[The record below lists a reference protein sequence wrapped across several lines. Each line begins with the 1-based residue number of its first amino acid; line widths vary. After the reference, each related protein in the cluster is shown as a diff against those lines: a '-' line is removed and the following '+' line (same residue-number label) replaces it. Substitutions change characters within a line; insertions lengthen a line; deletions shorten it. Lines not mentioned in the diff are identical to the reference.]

1 MAKVNQTLVD
11 ELTNEI
17 SPAAV
22 PTVMGAYS
30 AECSM
35 GTEEWK
41 NAGDKEKLTL
51 IVKTQVMQ
59 KMRDHLM
66 AYCKANPLANA
77 KVANSKL
84 SLSLFLEYLAEKV
97 MPDVV
102 TVNLSQEASVPKQM
116 GFGYMSDEDF
126 AKHLEEFYN
135 SEGEVLLQKH
145 EDRRK
150 AKEAERLRLEE
161 EAKKRKKEAKNK
173 KNGSKKTNKVEKTK
187 EEPKS
192 ETPKFIPAPP
202 TDEPSCDVII
212 PEVKADEESSHVTQ
226 FTPAPKV
233 AGEKSN
239 DIEGQI
245 TFNFN

>member
-11 ELTNEI
+11 ELTKGI

-22 PTVMGAYS
+22 PTIMGAYS

-102 TVNLSQEASVPKQM
+102 TINLSQEASVPKHM

-161 EAKKRKKEAKNK
+161 EAKKCKKNK
-173 KNGSKKTNKVEKTK
+173 KKDSKKTTNKEEKKTK